1 MSNASAVTPRTQL
14 AMRQESINL
23 VRRAR
28 VGDQNA
34 RGMLMVVK
42 QAAVKGNARARMSLQ
57 MIEEYI
63 RRNPG
68 KEKCRMSF
76 GCTPVVQQII
86 NRLHSR
92 MGGDPGSYVRAV
104 IEEVPQIP
112 DAHHAAVPLANNGDL
127 LHDKGGKPARSRDG
141 NPRIKGILNK
151 LKTPQCHEAFMYGMQ
166 SCNRPL
172 NKLQPQGEYS
182 PDTHSALHIG
192 RAVGIARKIQA
203 VRLPNVSIAT
213 ISPMAA
219 WELGE

>member
-1 MSNASAVTPRTQL
+1 MANALAVTPKTQL
-14 AMRQESINL
+14 AMQKETSNL

-34 RGMLMVVK
+34 RAALMVVK
-42 QAAVKGNARARMSLQ
+42 QAAMRGNAHARLSLR

-63 RRNPG
+63 RRFPG
-68 KEKCRMSF
+68 TQQCRMSF
-76 GCTPVVQQII
+76 GCTPVVQRII
-86 NRLHSR
+86 NRLHSS
-92 MGGDPGSYVRAV
+92 MGADPASYVRAV
-104 IEEVPQIP
+104 VEDVPQIP

-127 LHDKGGKPARSRDG
+127 LHDKHGKPARTRDG

-151 LKTPQCHEAFMYGMQ
+151 LKSPQCHEAFMYGMQ

-172 NKLQPQGEYS
+172 HKLQPEGQYTPE
-182 PDTHSALHIG
+182 THSALHIG

>member
-1 MSNASAVTPRTQL
+1 MSNALTVSPQTQL
-14 AMRQESINL
+14 AMRRESMNL

-34 RGMLMVVK
+34 RGMIMVAK
-42 QAAVKGNARARMSLQ
+42 RLAMKGNTRARMTVQ

-76 GCTPVVQQII
+76 GCTPVVQNII

-92 MGGDPGSYVRAV
+92 MNGDAGSYVRAV

-112 DAHHAAVPLANNGDL
+112 DAHHAAVSLANNGDL
-127 LHDKGGKPARSRDG
+127 LHDKKGHPARSRDG